1 MFLNGSDISNVK
13 GYAFSRA
20 ATLTEVSILNWF
32 ELKLNHHSILQ
43 SKRSQVDEKLW
54 LFFKLSY
61 VSLWKIHKWKMFHIF
76 LWNLTLIYD
85 TTMDE
90 NKEIS
95 FFAAKYYYN
104 TSQEKIQ
111 KRKYFY
117 CILSLPHAL
126 HLT

>member
-20 ATLTEVSILNWF
+20 ATLTEVSILNRI
-32 ELKLNHHSILQ
+32 ELKLNHHSILD
-43 SKRSQVDEKLW
+43 SKKSSWRKIMT
-54 LFFKLSY
+54 FFKLLCD
-61 VSLWKIHKWKMFHIF
+61 SLWKIHKWKMFHIF

-85 TTMDE
+85 QQWMKKT
-90 NKEIS
+90 KKS
-95 FFAAKYYYN
+95 LFFAAKYYYN

-117 CILSLPHAL
+117 CIFYHYHML
-126 HLT
+126 LT

>member
-20 ATLTEVSILNWF
+20 ATLTEVSILKRL

-43 SKRSQVDEKLW
+43 SKKSSWRKNYDF
-54 LFFKLSY
+54 FFKLSY
-61 VSLWKIHKWKMFHIF
+61 VSLWKIHEWKMFHIF
-76 LWNLTLIYD
+76 LWNLTLIYH
-85 TTMDE
+85 TTMEE
-90 NKEIS
+90 NKEISS

-117 CILSLPHAL
+117 CIFYHYHMLP
-126 HLT
+126 T